1 MRINNLNAKYFHEFP
16 LIYINQNLVMMI
28 KNNLLPIFLMFFF
41 IVFSCS
47 NDDDTAPPIT
57 AENTF
62 SCKING
68 KLFIPKDH
76 GGFPVILDGTSVNL
90 AQNNSWRFI
99 FGNRSTDVY
108 IYLHEVEKT
117 GSYSLSTSEGR
128 GDFFQKNE
136 NLIELDLS
144 PWDSNIEHISTLES
158 GEIEVLELE
167 VNKRIVLEFDKITLV
182 NKDDASDKVVLTEGK
197 LNINLETLYGEKN

>member
-1 MRINNLNAKYFHEFP
+1 MK
-16 LIYINQNLVMMI
+16 
-28 KNNLLPIFLMFFF
+28 KNSLLPIFLMFFF

-76 GGFPVILDGTSVNL
+76 GGFPVIQEGIYSFADNDG
-90 AQNNSWRFI
+90 SWFFE
-99 FGNRSTDVY
+99 FGNRSADVY
-108 IYLHEVEKT
+108 IYLVEVNKT
-117 GSYSLSTSEGR
+117 GSYTLGLSEGR
-128 GDFFQKNE
+128 AHFYQKTE
-136 NLIELDLS
+136 NLMEVDLDNVTGS
-144 PWDSNIEHISTLES
+144 THISTMQS

-182 NKDDASDKVVLTEGK
+182 NKDDASDKVVLTDGK
-197 LNINLETLYGEKN
+197 LNINLETLYGEENN